1 MNYKFSVRSTVIGT
15 LWTPPRKSFFQVLQ
29 VLASVLFLQVMLDM
43 TFPELTCLTPMFGKN
58 TLFNLQSN
66 YHPAI
71 ILLMQIT
78 ICNYFVCLVFFLFY
92 QNKNSIKSKISQYCV
107 NYSSTSLIQY
117 LVHTGHN
124 KYLFARLTEDAI
136 TLYSILIW
144 CFTKGKIQ

>member
-1 MNYKFSVRSTVIGT
+1 MNYKCSVRSTVIGT

-29 VLASVLFLQVMLDM
+29 ALAAVLFLQVMLDM
-43 TFPELTCLTPMFGKN
+43 TFPELACLTLLFGKN

-66 YHPAI
+66 YRPAI

-78 ICNYFVCLVFFLFY
+78 ICNYFICLSFFLFY

-124 KYLFARLTEDAI
+124 KYLLARLIEDAI

-144 CFTKGKIQ
+144 CFTKGKIM